1 MIELLNSFAENWMA
15 YFGYAIM
22 QNTLFLAVIFLVL
35 YKLREKLAA
44 IQYAV
49 AALGLI
55 KLLVPP
61 FVPFTIRAAATAAPA
76 IGAVEV
82 GDIAVSSVEAVPAGP
97 SLSLLSILFLVWAF
111 TVILMLSSTLI
122 STLKLKWHLRDSVFV
137 THTEIDGKAIDV
149 YSSRNISVPMS
160 IGLFPKRVY
169 VPTLWSGLSD
179 DLKRSL
185 LRHEVAHIKRKDGL
199 FGALQTLAQAVYFF
213 HPLVWILTRQ
223 ANELREMACDDMA
236 VEDSEVTPLVY
247 SRCLVHVAEHMLPSW
262 SCSSASTLI
271 KQKNKLYTRVNYQV
285 KETNMKKLS
294 KNRSRL
300 IWTLLLVLVVPLSWY
315 CKQPDATVGMKDGN
329 TGKIYGK
336 VTNTKT
342 GEPIAGANIIVYDTP
357 LGAATNKDG
366 DYVIA
371 NVPAG
376 RHSVKCMV
384 IGYSNV
390 IINDLIVSEDKSTLL
405 NFDME
410 LTALNYDKIVIT
422 NEKAKIVKSA
432 KPAEP
437 AKPAVNAK
445 PASPA
450 MTAPIDEFT
459 EYDVPPKPVGG
470 FSGMLSDLRYPE
482 VARAAG
488 VEGKVIVSIFIN
500 KNGKVTGH
508 QIKEGFVPAEQTDKK
523 YKNIPKETLEKAYLS
538 CEDEAVKALSMS
550 EWKPALFDNK
560 PVGVWVTVPVKY
572 DLKTTKATKQFIAYD
587 TPPELIN
594 GAIAIQ
600 SNLVYPEEA
609 KKAGEQGTVLV
620 QIKIGEDGKPKETKI
635 LKSFGSKACDEAAQ
649 KAIMKTQWKPA
660 QQRDE
665 NVSVWITLPV
675 EFKLSEKK

>member
-76 IGAVEV
+76 VGAVEV

-122 STLKLKWHLRDSVFV
+122 STLKLKWHLRDSAFV

-149 YSSRNISVPMS
+149 YSSSNISVPMS

-169 VPTLWSGLSD
+169 VPKLWSGLSD

-315 CKQPDATVGMKDGN
+315 CKQADATVGVKDGKG
-329 TGKIYGK
+329 GKIYGK

-357 LGAATNKDG
+357 LGAATNEDG
-366 DYVIA
+366 DYVVT

-376 RHSVKCMV
+376 QHSVKCMV
-384 IGYSNV
+384 IGYSTVV
-390 IINDLIVSEDKSTLL
+390 INNLKISEGKSTHL
-405 NFDME
+405 NFDMD
-410 LTALNYDKIVIT
+410 LAVINRDKIVIT
-422 NEKAKIVKSA
+422 DK
-432 KPAEP
+432 KPAIKP
-437 AKPAVNAK
+437 AKPAMPVEDMK
-445 PASPA
+445 PAAPA
-450 MTAPIDEFT
+450 PPGDTFVAYDQAPE
-459 EYDVPPKPVGG
+459 PVGG
-470 FSGMLSDLRYPE
+470 FSMMLSDLRYPE

-488 VEGKVIVSIFIN
+488 VEGKVIVSIYIN
-500 KNGKVTGH
+500 ENGNVTGH
-508 QIKEGFVPAEQTDKK
+508 KVKEHFEAIEQKDKK
-523 YKNIPKETLEKAYLS
+523 YKDISKITLEKAYQA
-538 CEDEAVKALSMS
+538 CEEAAIKALSVS
-550 EWKPALFDNK
+550 SWKPALQKDK
-560 PVGVWVTVPVKY
+560 PVGVWVTVPVKF
-572 DLKTTKATKQFIAYD
+572 DLKKTKATKQFIAYD
-587 TPPELIN
+587 TPPELID
-594 GAIAIQ
+594 GAQ
-600 SNLVYPEEA
+600 QLQEHLVYPEKAKEA
-609 KKAGEQGTVLV
+609 GIEGTVLV
-620 QIKIGEDGKPKETKI
+620 QAKIALDGGVKEAKI
-635 LKSFGSKACDEAAQ
+635 LKGLPGTGLDKAALEAV
-649 KAIMKTQWKPA
+649 KKTQWKPA
-660 QQRDE
+660 KQRDE

-675 EFKLSEKK
+675 EFRLSDKK